1 MRLSDIKGE
10 RTLDVIAD
18 IIDPIA
24 NIAEDEVASELFK
37 REKLPEG
44 MTANKFLL
52 QRARKAAPAL
62 LKGHK
67 GDIISILS
75 TIEGTTP
82 EAYTGTLN
90 LVKLIKDTIDLLTDE
105 AFTTLFYLGAERG
118 FLWLCAGEYRGRSV
132 KAFSRYVFAR
142 FEQDAREKAYRVYV
156 TDVLKILAENTA
168 KYSGGSYMKIRY
180 YDLIRPKPEENRT
193 PEEIIG
199 NMKEKIARIGG
210 GDAEPV

>member
-105 AFTTLFYLGAERG
+105 AFISRRR
-118 FLWLCAGEYRGRSV
+118 AGISLALRGRV
-132 KAFSRYVFAR
+132 P
-142 FEQDAREKAYRVYV
+142 
-156 TDVLKILAENTA
+156 
-168 KYSGGSYMKIRY
+168 
-180 YDLIRPKPEENRT
+180 RPECKSIFQVCLCT
-193 PEEIIG
+193 
-199 NMKEKIARIGG
+199 
-210 GDAEPV
+210 V